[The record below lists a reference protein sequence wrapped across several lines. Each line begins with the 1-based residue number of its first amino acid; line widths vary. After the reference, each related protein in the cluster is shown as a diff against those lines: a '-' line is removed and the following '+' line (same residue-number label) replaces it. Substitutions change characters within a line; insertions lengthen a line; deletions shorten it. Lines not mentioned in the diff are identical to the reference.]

1 MTDYK
6 SLIKKAMQASE
17 RAYSPYSHFKVG
29 AVLVA
34 KDGREYEGA
43 NIENASFS
51 VTNCAEQLR
60 SGRRSSTA
68 QESFVRLSSSG
79 TRTGSLSI
87 TALRAAFAGR
97 L

>member
-6 SLIKKAMQASE
+6 SLIRKAMQASE

-51 VTNCAEQLR
+51 VTNCAERVAL
-60 SGRRSSTA
+60 G
-68 QESFVRLSSSG
+68 SFVRLSSSDI
-79 TRTGSLSI
+79 RTDNLSI
-87 TALRAAFAGR
+87 TALRAAFVGR

>member
-34 KDGREYEGA
+34 KDGREYA
-43 NIENASFS
+43 
-51 VTNCAEQLR
+51 
-60 SGRRSSTA
+60 
-68 QESFVRLSSSG
+68 LSDAC
-79 TRTGSLSI
+79 I
-87 TALRAAFAGR
+87 AF
-97 L
+97 LIKLL

>member
-1 MTDYK
+1 M
-6 SLIKKAMQASE
+6 IKKAMQASE

-51 VTNCAEQLR
+51 VTNCAE
-60 SGRRSSTA
+60 
-68 QESFVRLSSSG
+68 
-79 TRTGSLSI
+79 
-87 TALRAAFAGR
+87 
-97 L
+97 